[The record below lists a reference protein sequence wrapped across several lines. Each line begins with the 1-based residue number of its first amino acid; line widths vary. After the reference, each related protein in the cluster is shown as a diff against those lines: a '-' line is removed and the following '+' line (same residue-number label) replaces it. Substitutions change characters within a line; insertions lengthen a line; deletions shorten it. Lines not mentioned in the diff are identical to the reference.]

1 MTRFRAFCVTSRG
14 RILHPD
20 VSVVES
26 MEPLL
31 IALIVV
37 LLIAGLVFSRVA
49 PALLFTLAAA
59 ACVLAGSIDMQMVLA
74 KATNDGLVTL
84 LLLVMVSIG
93 LERLPWL
100 LTLSSRLVKGAL
112 PTTLV
117 SLSGI
122 TMLFSAFV
130 NNTAV
135 VATLA
140 GTLRKTPYH
149 PASKILLPISYAAI
163 LGGTLTLIG
172 TSTNLIVSSFLE
184 DMTGEG
190 IPFFAFLPVAL
201 PAALAG
207 LIAMLVMHRVLPS
220 SSEGPLQV
228 NDFLIEMVVADDSRL
243 VGKTVMENGLR
254 DLGELFL
261 VELVREGRLLTPVS
275 PEELLEAGD
284 RLIFSGDVSRV
295 GILER
300 FHGLSSFAI
309 DQGLLGTN
317 LTEVVLLPGAP
328 VVGRTIKDSAFRSR
342 FDAAVVGVR
351 RDGERLSG
359 RLGNIT
365 LRAGDSLM
373 LAVGPDFQKRSN
385 LARNFLI
392 TDSSV
397 ASHSLSTGKSLVVTG
412 GLFAAIACSIAQWL
426 PLATGLMFLLLL
438 MLWLK
443 LFTTAELRR
452 RFPFEIWL
460 IVSSALA
467 ISQAVMESGL
477 MSHVMDA
484 LSPAIAAVPPLAMLV
499 AIYILTL
506 VMTELMTNNA
516 AAALMFPLG
525 YAVAVTSGLDPMAFV
540 MAVALGGS
548 ASFLTPY
555 GYTTNLMVQ
564 NLGGYTRGDYV
575 RFGWLVSLAYSAVVL
590 ALLPR
595 VFPF

>member
-1 MTRFRAFCVTSRG
+1 
-14 RILHPD
+14 
-20 VSVVES
+20 
-26 MEPLL
+26 MEPTL
-31 IALIVV
+31 IALIVAT
-37 LLIAGLVFSRVA
+37 LIVMLIFSRLS
-49 PALLFTLAAA
+49 PALLFTAAMA
-59 ACVLAGSIDMQMVLA
+59 ACVLVGTIDMQTVMS
-74 KATNDGLVTL
+74 KATNEGLVTL
-84 LLLVMVSIG
+84 LLLLMVSIG

-100 LTLSSRLVKGAL
+100 LALSNKAVKGSL
-112 PTTLV
+112 PKTLL
-117 SLSGI
+117 SLSGM

-140 GTLRKTPYH
+140 GTLRKNPYH
-149 PASKILLPISYAAI
+149 AASQILLPISYAAI

-184 DMTGEG
+184 DVTGEG
-190 IPFFAFLPVAL
+190 IAFFAFLPVAL
-201 PAALAG
+201 PAAIAG
-207 LIAMLVMHRVLPS
+207 LLAMLLMYKVLPRS
-220 SSEGPLQV
+220 DQDGLPFNE
-228 NDFLIEMVVADDSRL
+228 FLIEMVVGDDSRL
-243 VGKTVMENGLR
+243 IGKSVAENGLR

-275 PEELLEAGD
+275 PGELLEAGD
-284 RLIFSGDVSRV
+284 RLIFSGDVSKV

-300 FHGLSSFAI
+300 FHGLRSFAI

-317 LTEVVLLPGAP
+317 LTEVVLLPGAA
-328 VVGRTIKDSAFRSR
+328 VIGQTIKESEFRSR
-342 FDAAVVGVR
+342 FDAAVVGVH

-359 RLGNIT
+359 QLGNIT

-385 LARNFLI
+385 LSRNFLVV
-392 TDSSV
+392 DSSV
-397 ASHSLSTGKSLVVTG
+397 ASHSLSSGKS
-412 GLFAAIACSIAQWL
+412 FAVAAGMFMAVGCSVLGWV

-438 MLWLK
+438 MLALK
-443 LFTTAELRR
+443 LFSTAELRR
-452 RFPFEIWL
+452 RFPFEMWL

-467 ISQAVMESGL
+467 ISQAVMDSGL
-477 MSHVMDA
+477 MGSAMSF
-484 LSPAIAAVPPLAMLV
+484 LSPLLGSVPPLMMLV
-499 AIYILTL
+499 IVYVLTL
-506 VMTELMTNNA
+506 AMTELITNNA

-525 YAVAVTSGLDPMAFV
+525 YSLAVATGLDPMAFV

-564 NLGGYTRGDYV
+564 NLGGYTRADYL
-575 RFGWLVSLAYSAVVL
+575 RFGWLVSLTYSAVVL
-590 ALLPR
+590 TLLPR

>member
-1 MTRFRAFCVTSRG
+1 
-14 RILHPD
+14 
-20 VSVVES
+20 
-26 MEPLL
+26 MEPTL
-31 IALIVV
+31 IALIVAT
-37 LLIAGLVFSRVA
+37 LIVMLIFSRLS
-49 PALLFTLAAA
+49 PALLFTAAMA
-59 ACVLAGSIDMQMVLA
+59 ACVLVGPIDMQTVMG
-74 KATNDGLVTL
+74 KATNEGLVTL
-84 LLLVMVSIG
+84 LLLLMVSIG

-100 LTLSSRLVKGAL
+100 LALSNRAVKGSL
-112 PTTLV
+112 PRTLL
-117 SLSGI
+117 SLSGM

-140 GTLRKTPYH
+140 GTLRKNPYH
-149 PASKILLPISYAAI
+149 AASQILLPISYAAI

-184 DMTGEG
+184 EVTGEG
-190 IPFFAFLPVAL
+190 IAVFAFLPVAL
-201 PAALAG
+201 PAAIAG
-207 LIAMLVMHRVLPS
+207 LVAMLLMHKVLPRS
-220 SSEGPLQV
+220 DQGGLPFNE
-228 NDFLIEMVVADDSRL
+228 FLIEMVVGDDSRL
-243 VGKTVMENGLR
+243 IGKSVAENGLR

-275 PEELLEAGD
+275 PGELLEAGD
-284 RLIFSGDVSRV
+284 RLIFSGDVSKV

-300 FHGLSSFAI
+300 FHGLRSFAI

-317 LTEVVLLPGAP
+317 LTEVVLLPGAA
-328 VVGRTIKDSAFRSR
+328 VIGQTIKESEFRSR
-342 FDAAVVGVR
+342 FDAAVVGVH

-359 RLGNIT
+359 QLGNIT

-385 LARNFLI
+385 LSRNFLVV
-392 TDSSV
+392 DSSV
-397 ASHSLSTGKSLVVTG
+397 ASHSLSSGKS
-412 GLFAAIACSIAQWL
+412 FAVAAGMFMAVGCSVLGWV

-438 MLWLK
+438 MLALK
-443 LFTTAELRR
+443 LFSTAELRR
-452 RFPFEIWL
+452 RFPFEMWL

-467 ISQAVMESGL
+467 ISQAVMDSGL
-477 MSHVMDA
+477 MGSAMGF
-484 LSPAIAAVPPLAMLV
+484 LSPLLGSVPPLMMLV
-499 AIYILTL
+499 MIYVLTL
-506 VMTELMTNNA
+506 AMTELITNNA

-525 YAVAVTSGLDPMAFV
+525 YSLAVATGLDPMAFV

-564 NLGGYTRGDYV
+564 NLGGYTRADYL
-575 RFGWLVSLAYSAVVL
+575 RFGWLVSLTYSVVVL
-590 ALLPR
+590 TLLPR

>member
-1 MTRFRAFCVTSRG
+1 
-14 RILHPD
+14 
-20 VSVVES
+20 
-26 MEPLL
+26 MEPTL
-31 IALIVV
+31 IALI
-37 LLIAGLVFSRVA
+37 LATLIVMLIFSRLS
-49 PALLFTLAAA
+49 PALLFTAAMA
-59 ACVLAGSIDMQMVLA
+59 ACVLVGTIDMQTVMS
-74 KATNDGLVTL
+74 KATNEGLVTL
-84 LLLVMVSIG
+84 LLLLMVSIG

-100 LTLSSRLVKGAL
+100 LALSNRAVKGSL
-112 PTTLV
+112 PRTLL
-117 SLSGI
+117 SLSGM

-140 GTLRKTPYH
+140 GTLRKNPYH
-149 PASKILLPISYAAI
+149 AASQILLPISYAAI

-184 DMTGEG
+184 DVTGEG
-190 IPFFAFLPVAL
+190 IAFFAFLPVAL
-201 PAALAG
+201 PAAIAG
-207 LIAMLVMHRVLPS
+207 LLAMLLMYKVLPRS
-220 SSEGPLQV
+220 DQDGLPFNE
-228 NDFLIEMVVADDSRL
+228 FLIEMVVGDDSRL
-243 VGKTVMENGLR
+243 IGKTVAENGLR

-275 PEELLEAGD
+275 PGELLEAGD
-284 RLIFSGDVSRV
+284 RLIFSGDVSKV

-300 FHGLSSFAI
+300 FHGLRSFAI

-317 LTEVVLLPGAP
+317 LTEVVLLPGAA
-328 VVGRTIKDSAFRSR
+328 VIGQTIKESEFRSR
-342 FDAAVVGVR
+342 FDAAVVGVH

-359 RLGNIT
+359 QLGNIT

-385 LARNFLI
+385 LSRNFLVV
-392 TDSSV
+392 DSSV
-397 ASHSLSTGKSLVVTG
+397 ASHSLSSGKS
-412 GLFAAIACSIAQWL
+412 FAVAAGMFMAVGCSVLGWV

-438 MLWLK
+438 MLALK
-443 LFTTAELRR
+443 LFSTAELRR
-452 RFPFEIWL
+452 RFPFEMWL

-467 ISQAVMESGL
+467 ISQAVMDSGL
-477 MSHVMDA
+477 MGSAMGF
-484 LSPAIAAVPPLAMLV
+484 LSPLLGSVPPLVMLV
-499 AIYILTL
+499 MIYVLTL
-506 VMTELMTNNA
+506 AMTELITNNA

-525 YAVAVTSGLDPMAFV
+525 YSLAVATGLDPMAFV

-564 NLGGYTRGDYV
+564 NLGGYTRADYL
-575 RFGWLVSLAYSAVVL
+575 RFGWLVSLTYSAVVL
-590 ALLPR
+590 TLLPR